1 MRTYMVIP
9 TYWTGPKGEWEEG
22 DAVFDHATL
31 LNEEGTLARILESL
45 HVIED
50 KHFTLII
57 IGVTTNNKYENQ
69 MIKRLRSIIKKS
81 NVDVD
86 TILFTRK
93 NLIQLKKT
101 LYKNI
106 EMDDIL
112 DLNNYANIRNMCLFL
127 PYVLDAEVAILIDDD
142 EIFEDPQ
149 FVSKTKEFIGR
160 RFYGNTIDGV
170 AGYYLNEDN
179 EYYDKVNIE
188 PWMTYWDRFG
198 EKREAFDKIIG
209 SEPRLKKTPFAFGGA
224 MVIHRNLMRIV
235 PFDPKTTRGED
246 TDYVINARIFGFNFY
261 LDNQLGIKHLPPPKK
276 HPIWKRFRE
285 DIYRFLYDKS
295 KFDTQRPE
303 INLREIKPEDFD
315 PYPGEF
321 MKPDLGDKIFKTNII
336 LALNYLADNDIEA
349 CKETIKNI
357 YLARYEAIPHYN
369 TFDEYLA
376 FQKKWRKLF
385 EYTKSLDT
393 KLKDIIMKCRIVEHD
408 KYKEAKNRKFNKI
421 SISKDM
427 VLEDIE
433 LFKPLTNKELRRLL
447 EISNIT
453 HLKKNEYLFQA
464 GDINSNIYIILNGR
478 LQVLKNHSNARDNL
492 IVTELTAGN
501 YLNETSIF
509 FDQPHSISVIAA
521 SDTDLL
527 EIPKD
532 KILTI
537 IKENCELSSKL
548 LWNISKELS
557 GSLIKTT
564 KKYSDSIE
572 KDSDVSDIF

>member
-1 MRTYMVIP
+1 
-9 TYWTGPKGEWEEG
+9 
-22 DAVFDHATL
+22 
-31 LNEEGTLARILESL
+31 
-45 HVIED
+45 
-50 KHFTLII
+50 
-57 IGVTTNNKYENQ
+57 
-69 MIKRLRSIIKKS
+69 
-81 NVDVD
+81 
-86 TILFTRK
+86 
-93 NLIQLKKT
+93 
-101 LYKNI
+101 
-106 EMDDIL
+106 
-112 DLNNYANIRNMCLFL
+112 
-127 PYVLDAEVAILIDDD
+127 
-142 EIFEDPQ
+142 
-149 FVSKTKEFIGR
+149 
-160 RFYGNTIDGV
+160 
-170 AGYYLNEDN
+170 
-179 EYYDKVNIE
+179 
-188 PWMTYWDRFG
+188 MTYWDRFG

-393 KLKDIIMKCRIVEHD
+393 KLKDIIMNCRIVEHD
-408 KYKEAKNRKFNKI
+408 KYKEDKNHKFNKI
-421 SISKDM
+421 KISKDM
-427 VLEDIE
+427 ILEDIE
-433 LFKPLTNKELRRLL
+433 LFKPFTNKELRRLL

-464 GDINSNIYIILNGR
+464 GDFNSNIYIILNGR
-478 LQVLKNHSNARDNL
+478 LQILKNHSNARDNL

-509 FDQPHSISVIAA
+509 FDQPHSVSVIAA

>member
-1 MRTYMVIP
+1 MVIP

-22 DAVFDHATL
+22 DAVFDHPTL

-69 MIKRLRSIIKKS
+69 MIKRLQSIIKKS

-478 LQVLKNHSNARDNL
+478 LQILKNHLNARDNL

-509 FDQPHSISVIAA
+509 FDQPHSVSVIAA
-521 SDTDLL
+521 SDTELL

-572 KDSDVSDIF
+572 QDSDVSDIF